1 MSTTPPS
8 PPERVEDALPVAS
21 SNEAAGTT
29 VGPST
34 TQLPNP
40 QPATLSDPLDGHGS
54 SPAARQGRVAWIIT
68 AVGIALIAAV
78 VVALV
83 ANRSSSSDEV
93 VVAPTSVSVDGST
106 VTTPPVVSETNPVVV
121 SGAPLIELPESGQD
135 AAVGS
140 VAPTVTGTQL
150 VDGKTVTVPVAGRPT
165 LVVFVAH
172 WCPHCRREV
181 PVLVDWLSSG
191 ALGQDVDVA
200 LVSTAVSAERDN
212 YPPSSWLVKENW
224 TYTAMTDDEAATA
237 AQAWGLT
244 GFPFMVLVDADGKVV
259 ARTSGE
265 KSVAELNDFVRPVI
279 AT

>member
-8 PPERVEDALPVAS
+8 PPERVEDALLTPAS
-21 SNEAAGTT
+21 SIDVATT
-29 VGPST
+29 NSGPST
-34 TQLPNP
+34 SPLPNP
-40 QPATLSDPLDGHGS
+40 QPIAPNPDSQVS

-78 VVALV
+78 VIALV

-93 VVAPTSVSVDGST
+93 VVAPTSVSVDDP
-106 VTTPPVVSETNPVVV
+106 TPSSAVVISETNSVVI
-121 SGAPLIELPESGQD
+121 SGAPLIELAESGQD
-135 AAVGS
+135 AAVGA
-140 VAPTVTGTQL
+140 VAPTLTGTQL

-172 WCPHCRREV
+172 WCPHCQREV